1 MTCNLSVRYWEMQ
14 GSICHLSLECHLPLT
29 DSPTSYLSSSAALSS
44 PPNPNPLRNL
54 VLHDVAQSGWLLE
67 VGGEAGDDR
76 EADPQS

>member
-1 MTCNLSVRYWEMQ
+1 MPFVSGMPSPSHR
-14 GSICHLSLECHLPLT
+14 LT
-29 DSPTSYLSSSAALSS
+29 HVISLSSSAALSS